1 MKYCKSCSV
10 HSFDDSK
17 RCVLCGSMMEVS
29 DDGPTHHRYPEYVI
43 KRSEFS
49 FIKKMYIYLSII
61 IVITSIA
68 VDIWR
73 ESLISW
79 SLLSVSVVLYSWT
92 IIYHAIK
99 NNVHIASKI
108 LVQAIS
114 GAIFILLI
122 DIFFGY
128 EGWSVNYVIPQ
139 VFMVANVVIFILMMI
154 NRMSWRDYVF
164 YQLVMTLL
172 GLVPMFFMLFG
183 WITRPLMSVSSFV
196 LSLAILLGTFIFG
209 DKTVKGELIRRFH
222 L

>member
-1 MKYCKSCSV
+1 MNYCKSCDVYSL
-10 HSFDDSK
+10 DESK
-17 RCVLCGSMMEVS
+17 RCILCGDLMENS
-29 DDGPTHHRYPEYVI
+29 EEHAINHRYPEAI
-43 KRSEFS
+43 LKRSEFS
-49 FIKKMYIYLSII
+49 FIKKMYIYLSIL
-61 IVITSIA
+61 IVITSIV

-99 NNVHIASKI
+99 NNVHIAAKI

-114 GAIFILLI
+114 GGIFILLI

-128 EGWSVNYVIPQ
+128 EGWSINYVIPQ
-139 VFMVANVVIFILMMI
+139 VLMVANVVIFILMMI
-154 NRMSWRDYVF
+154 NRMKWRDYVF
-164 YQLVMTLL
+164 YQMVMTLL
-172 GLVPMFFMLFG
+172 GILPMFLILFG
-183 WITRPLMSVSSFV
+183 WITRPFMGILSVI
-196 LSLAILLGTFIFG
+196 LSLAILIGTFIFG

>member
-1 MKYCKSCSV
+1 MLFRSV
-10 HSFDDSK
+10 
-17 RCVLCGSMMEVS
+17 L
-29 DDGPTHHRYPEYVI
+29 VI
-43 KRSEFS
+43 
-49 FIKKMYIYLSII
+49 
-61 IVITSIA
+61 ITSLV

-73 ESLISW
+73 ETLISW

-114 GAIFILLI
+114 GGIFILLI

-139 VFMVANVVIFILMMI
+139 VFMLANVVIFILMMI
-154 NRMSWRDYVF
+154 NRMKWRDYVF
-164 YQLVMTLL
+164 YQMVMTLL
-172 GLVPMFFMLFG
+172 GIVPIFLILFG
-183 WITRPLMSVSSFV
+183 WITMPFMGILSVV
-196 LSLAILLGTFIFG
+196 LSLAILIGTFVFG